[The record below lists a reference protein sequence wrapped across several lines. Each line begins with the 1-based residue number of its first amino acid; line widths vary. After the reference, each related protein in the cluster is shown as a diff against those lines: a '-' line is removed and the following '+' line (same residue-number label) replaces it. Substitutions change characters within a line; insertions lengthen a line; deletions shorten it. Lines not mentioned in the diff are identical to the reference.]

1 MQTLARLGYEELSQ
15 LPLRAYITQGLYLS
29 YPFNFMCRAIDAK
42 KIDETTDYLCDF
54 MDGDYLVKVVVD
66 LQTRAV
72 TVSL

>member
-1 MQTLARLGYEELSQ
+1 LARLGYEELRQ

-29 YPFNFMCRAIDAK
+29 YPFNFTCRAIDAQ

-66 LQTRAV
+66 LQTRTV
-72 TVSL
+72 TVTE